1 MKKWLGVILLGVVF
15 VLAGCKSYVTPEDL
29 KANDWIIEAAK
40 EDAKGTPDMIATF
53 SDHVMTLKVD
63 TSSIEST
70 AKNGWE
76 ALGEELGKQIAGQVN
91 ITYEYTL
98 NKDEIKLQLT
108 DDKDKDVYYKVTKK
122 DDNIIFTPD
131 KDKNDDDD
139 EGKKMTLK
147 PYKKIKDKNS
157 SESSE
162 STESSTKEKEI
173 ASTDDYIK
181 KFEDKKLVVYN
192 KRKMTKDDFGMAPA
206 TAKEAVIFSLIE
218 TDNEDDQ
225 KNARLLTFDNLEDL
239 NETKKYYDDL
249 GKGSAMLFSYTAADE
264 DNLVLMQFN
273 GDFDQKLVEKY
284 TDTASLKLTEP
295 PFDTTKKN
303 ESSTSE
309 DVQSDAAAYSEE
321 IYQTPEVEN
330 QTEPSQSTQQ
340 QNQEVAE
347 NEPTRQTQSPEPAE
361 EQYITVQ
368 NGEGPPQVAARAGI
382 SVDQLYQL
390 NGIDPNNFLLYP
402 GQQLRVK

>member
-1 MKKWLGVILLGVVF
+1 MKKVLGAFFIFISLTI
-15 VLAGCKSYVTPEDL
+15 AGCSSNVTTDDL
-29 KANDWIIEAAK
+29 KANDWIIEATNKDDK
-40 EDAKGTPDMIATF
+40 EAFDVIATF
-53 SDHVMTLKVD
+53 SDHVMTLKAD
-63 TSSIEST
+63 TSSMKSS
-70 AKNGWE
+70 AKNDWE
-76 ALGEELGKQIAGQVN
+76 SFGEELGKQIAGQMN
-91 ITYEYTL
+91 ITYEYEL

-108 DDKDKDVYYKVTKK
+108 EDTDKEAYYKVTKEDK
-122 DDNIIFTPD
+122 NIIFTPD
-131 KDKNDDDD
+131 KEKNDDPDQ
-139 EGKKMTLK
+139 GKKMILK
-147 PYKKIKDKNS
+147 PYKKSKTAS
-157 SESSE
+157 S
-162 STESSTKEKEI
+162 STTATSTKEKEV
-173 ASTDDYIK
+173 ASINEYIK
-181 KFEDKKLVVYN
+181 KFKNKSLVVHN
-192 KRKMTKDDFGMAPA
+192 EKKMSKDDFGMAPM
-206 TAKEAVIFSLIE
+206 TAKDAAMFSLID
-218 TDNEDDQ
+218 TNNEDDQ
-225 KNARLLTFDNLEDL
+225 KNARIFVFDNLEDL
-239 NETKKYYDDL
+239 RETKKYYDDL

-284 TDTASLKLTEP
+284 TDAASLKLTEP

-347 NEPTRQTQSPEPAE
+347 NEPTRQTQSPEPVE

>member
-1 MKKWLGVILLGVVF
+1 MKKVLGAFFIF
-15 VLAGCKSYVTPEDL
+15 VSLTIAGCSSNVTTDDL
-29 KANDWIIEAAK
+29 KANDWIIEAANKDDK
-40 EDAKGTPDMIATF
+40 EAFDVIATF
-53 SDHVMTLKVD
+53 SDHVMTLKAD
-63 TSSIEST
+63 TSSMKSS
-70 AKNGWE
+70 AKNDWE
-76 ALGEELGKQIAGQVN
+76 SFGEELGKQIAGQMN
-91 ITYEYTL
+91 ITYEYEL
-98 NKDEIKLQLT
+98 KKDEIKLQLT
-108 DDKDKDVYYKVTKK
+108 EDTDKEAYYKVTKEDK
-122 DDNIIFTPD
+122 NIIFTPD
-131 KDKNDDDD
+131 KEKNDDPDQ
-139 EGKKMTLK
+139 GKKMILK
-147 PYKKIKDKNS
+147 PYKKSKT
-157 SESSE
+157 ESS
-162 STESSTKEKEI
+162 STTTTSTKEKEV
-173 ASTDDYIK
+173 ASIDEYIK
-181 KFEDKKLVVYN
+181 KFKNKSLVVHN
-192 KRKMTKDDFGMAPA
+192 EKKMSKDDFGMAPM
-206 TAKEAVIFSLIE
+206 TAKDAAMFSLID

-225 KNARLLTFDNLEDL
+225 KNARIFVFDNLEDL
-239 NETKKYYDDL
+239 RETKKYYDDL

-284 TDTASLKLTEP
+284 TDAASLKLTEP

-321 IYQTPEVEN
+321 SYQTPEVEN

>member
-1 MKKWLGVILLGVVF
+1 MKKVLGAFFIFISLTI
-15 VLAGCKSYVTPEDL
+15 AGCSSNVTTDDL
-29 KANDWIIEAAK
+29 KANDWIIEATNKDDK
-40 EDAKGTPDMIATF
+40 EAFDVIATF
-53 SDHVMTLKVD
+53 SDHVMTLKAD
-63 TSSIEST
+63 TSSIKSS
-70 AKNGWE
+70 AKNDWE
-76 ALGEELGKQIAGQVN
+76 SFGEELGKQIAGQMN
-91 ITYEYTL
+91 ITYEYEL

-108 DDKDKDVYYKVTKK
+108 EDTDKEAYYKVTKEDK
-122 DDNIIFTPD
+122 NIIFTPD
-131 KDKNDDDD
+131 KEKNDDPDQ
-139 EGKKMTLK
+139 GKKMILK
-147 PYKKIKDKNS
+147 PYKKSKTTS
-157 SESSE
+157 S
-162 STESSTKEKEI
+162 STTSTSTKEKEV
-173 ASTDDYIK
+173 ASINEYIK
-181 KFEDKKLVVYN
+181 KFKNKSLVVHN
-192 KRKMTKDDFGMAPA
+192 EKKMSKDDFGMAPM
-206 TAKEAVIFSLIE
+206 TAKDAAMFSLID
-218 TDNEDDQ
+218 TNNEDDQ
-225 KNARLLTFDNLEDL
+225 KNARIFVFDNLEDL
-239 NETKKYYDDL
+239 RGTKKYYDDL

-284 TDTASLKLTEP
+284 TDAASLKLTEP

-321 IYQTPEVEN
+321 SYQTPEVEN

-390 NGIDPNNFLLYP
+390 NGIDPNNFLFNP
-402 GQQLRVK
+402 GMQLRIK